1 MSRLTTPTSE
11 PSISND
17 ELSDLILSVFAK
29 VNPSGYK
36 TAAEFQDHEDIV
48 SGFPTLN
55 AYEDLGAS
63 CMIFC
68 AAQCGSLYE
77 GYQQY
82 IYDLYGYTETDYPDD
97 TKFQKVDELIKEI
110 YIALVSV
117 NHPFAKLRL
126 YPKNQMPYVP
136 S

>member
-1 MSRLTTPTSE
+1 MSKLTTPLSQSSLSE
-11 PSISND
+11 D

-36 TAAEFQDHEDIV
+36 TAAEFQDHGDTVSGLPTLDIYEDI
-48 SGFPTLN
+48 
-55 AYEDLGAS
+55 AAS
-63 CMIFC
+63 YMIFC

-82 IYDLYGYTETDYPDD
+82 IYDIYGYTETDYPED

-136 S
+136 H

>member
-1 MSRLTTPTSE
+1 MSKLTTPLSQSSLSE
-11 PSISND
+11 D

-36 TAAEFQDHEDIV
+36 TAAEFQDHGDTVSGLPTLDIYEDI
-48 SGFPTLN
+48 
-55 AYEDLGAS
+55 GAS
-63 CMIFC
+63 YMIFC

-82 IYDLYGYTETDYPDD
+82 IYDIYGYTETDYPED

-117 NHPFAKLRL
+117 N
-126 YPKNQMPYVP
+126 
-136 S
+136 